1 MIELNGRPIP
11 SARDLTLAAVLEE
24 LGVPTGGLGIA
35 VAVNAEVIPR
45 GEWAHFIVRDGAK
58 LELVRAVQGG

>member
-1 MIELNGRPIP
+1 VIELNGQPFLAGPGR
-11 SARDLTLAAVLEE
+11 TLASLLED
-24 LGVPTGGLGIA
+24 LGVPHDGSGIA
-35 VAVNAEVIPR
+35 VAVDAEVIPR